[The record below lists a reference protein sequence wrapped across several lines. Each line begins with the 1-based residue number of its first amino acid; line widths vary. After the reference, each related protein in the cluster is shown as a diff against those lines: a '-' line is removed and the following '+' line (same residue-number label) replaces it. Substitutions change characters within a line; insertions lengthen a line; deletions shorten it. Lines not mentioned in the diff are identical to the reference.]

1 MPISDEFHIFYET
14 NRIWEKNSWLGVPM
28 WKLPFDAF
36 VIQELIYKIQPDF
49 IVETGTGFGGSTVYY
64 ASLLEL
70 IGIGD
75 VITVDIN
82 SVFDKKKVKNEKLRR
97 RIIQLTGDSVSNRV
111 FKIIDGLTRNATTI
125 VILDSDHKKEHV
137 LDELNLYSSIV
148 SPESYLIVEDTH
160 VNSHPVPWKWGE
172 GPMEA
177 VNEFLLRRDDF
188 IIDKS
193 LEKHL
198 MTFNPNGF
206 LRRIR

>member
-177 VNEFLLRRDDF
+177 VSEFLLRRDDF